1 MKMQFIRR
9 TILCCHMKEATY
21 SFNARFTR
29 FVLLPP
35 LRYYST
41 CRNFWNNVHDSDGW
55 KLSTRPLPFLVRMRN
70 IKSAPIVSTNLKS
83 CFPVPKGGGG
93 GQGLS
98 QGAQQRV
105 TFERPCSSTTISRA
119 TKEVLSGKF
128 RGYSSVG
135 WVGNNEIDEGVS
147 RNNVAV
153 KGTGK
158 QLPPSI

>member
-9 TILCCHMKEATY
+9 KILCCHMKEATY

-93 GQGLS
+93 WPGRESGGTAEGNVWEAMLVDHHFS
-98 QGAQQRV
+98 CHKRSFIG
-105 TFERPCSSTTISRA
+105 EISRIFLCG
-119 TKEVLSGKF
+119 LSGKQWN
-128 RGYSSVG
+128 RWGC
-135 WVGNNEIDEGVS
+135 E
-147 RNNVAV
+147 
-153 KGTGK
+153 
-158 QLPPSI
+158 

>member
-1 MKMQFIRR
+1 MLPYERSHLFIQRAFHPFCIAAATAILLNLQKFLKQCPWQWWMKTFHPS
-9 TILCCHMKEATY
+9 T
-21 SFNARFTR
+21 SFPRSYAKYKVGPDCVNKFEIMFSGTER
-29 FVLLPP
+29 
-35 LRYYST
+35 
-41 CRNFWNNVHDSDGW
+41 
-55 KLSTRPLPFLVRMRN
+55 
-70 IKSAPIVSTNLKS
+70 
-83 CFPVPKGGGG
+83 GGG